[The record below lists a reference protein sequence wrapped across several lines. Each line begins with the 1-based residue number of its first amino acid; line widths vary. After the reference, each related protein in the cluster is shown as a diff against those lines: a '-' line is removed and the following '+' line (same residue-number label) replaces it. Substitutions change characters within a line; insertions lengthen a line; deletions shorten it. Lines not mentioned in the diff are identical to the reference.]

1 MTHIV
6 ILDFRLWRIQMFSS
20 ISVNLRYWI

>member
-6 ILDFRLWRIQMFSS
+6 ILDFRLWRIQMFWS